1 MERCGPSELAPLR
14 TVVHWKRN
22 RIFAGA
28 FVNGRRLELILDLLR
43 DAQHPAAIGAFNTTK
58 RVITNRLRIT
68 DMDQLDDSIAA
79 LLAEAY
85 EEVGPGTR

>member
-1 MERCGPSELAPLR
+1 M
-14 TVVHWKRN
+14 
-22 RIFAGA
+22 I
-28 FVNGRRLELILDLLR
+28 DLLR
-43 DAQHPAAIGAFNTTK
+43 TAEHPLLLAAFPTTK
-58 RVITNRLRIT
+58 KVVSHRLRIT